1 MYNVVTMFI
10 DDATLTRNG
19 KPYRRVLLRNSYRV
33 NGHVRHDTLA
43 NLSHCS
49 DEEIRAIK
57 LALKYKGQLSPVG
70 NLREEIGTRQGL
82 AVGAVWVLH
91 QLAKR
96 LGLVKALGQ
105 GRTATLALWLVLANV
120 IAPGSRLSAVRLAQ
134 QHAVCDL
141 LALEA
146 FNEDDLYQ
154 ALDWL
159 AEQQPA
165 IEETLFAHRYA
176 SAGQAPVL
184 YLYDVTSSYLEGDQN
199 ELGEYGYNRDGK
211 KGKKQIVIGLLTD
224 EEGWPITGEVFAGN
238 TQDPKTFKAQINKLV
253 QRFGVK
259 QVTLV
264 GDRGM
269 IKTTQISDLKE
280 EGFHYLTAI
289 TKPQIEALLKTDSL
303 QWSMFDDDLVEV
315 TTEEVRYIA
324 RRNPQRAEELA
335 AVRRSKRAR
344 LEKYLAEK
352 NAYLAEHPRARVETA
367 LKQAHAKAERL
378 KIQAWA
384 TLTVAARCLAL
395 TVDED
400 TQRAAARLDGC
411 YVIKTD
417 LSPEVASSATAHAR
431 YKGLAELEYAFRTM
445 KTTLLEMRGI
455 FVRKATR
462 TRAHVFVIMLAYLLA
477 YQLRRLWQE
486 VELTVEE
493 GIAELASI
501 CALELTLPN
510 QAACQVIPE
519 PRPLGKRLLEKAG
532 ITLPDAIPHK
542 GITVVTRKKLVPQR
556 KPM

>member
-1 MYNVVTMFI
+1 MFI
-10 DDATLTRNG
+10 DDATFTRNG
-19 KPYRRVLLRNSYRV
+19 KTYRRVLLRNSYRL
-33 NGHVRHDTLA
+33 NGQVRHDTLA

-49 DEEIRAIK
+49 DDEIRAIK
-57 LALKYKGQLSPVG
+57 LALKHKGQLSQLG
-70 NLREEIGTRQGL
+70 NLHAEISTQQGL

-91 QLAKR
+91 QLAQQ

-105 GRTATLALWLVLANV
+105 SRPAKLALWRVLASL
-120 IAPGSRLSAVRLAQ
+120 IAQGSRLSAVRLAQ

-141 LALEA
+141 LSLEA

-154 ALDWL
+154 AMDWL
-159 AEQQPA
+159 DARQST
-165 IEETLFAHRYA
+165 IEAALFSHRYA
-176 SAGQAPVL
+176 TAGQTPTL
-184 YLYDVTSSYLEGDQN
+184 YLYDVTSSYLEGEQN

-224 EEGWPITGEVFAGN
+224 EEGWPITVEVFAGN
-238 TQDPKTFKAQINKLV
+238 TQDPKTFKAQIDKLV

-269 IKTTQISDLKE
+269 IKTTQINDLKD

-289 TKPQIEALLKTDSL
+289 TKPQIEALLKMDIL
-303 QWSMFDDDLVEV
+303 QWSMFDEDLVEV
-315 TTEEVRYIA
+315 TTEEVRYSV

-335 AVRRSKRAR
+335 AVRQSKRAR
-344 LEKYLAEK
+344 LEKYLTQK
-352 NAYLAEHPRARVETA
+352 NAYLAQHPRARVETA
-367 LKQAHAKAERL
+367 LKNAQAKAERL
-378 KIQAWA
+378 KIHAWA
-384 TLTVAARCLAL
+384 TLTVEERRLAL
-395 TVDED
+395 ALDED
-400 TQRAAARLDGC
+400 AQRAAARLDGC

-417 LSPEVASSATAHAR
+417 LPPEVASSETAHAR
-431 YKGLAELEYAFRTM
+431 YKGLAEVEYAFRTL

-455 FVRKATR
+455 FVRKAIP
-462 TRAHVFVIMLAYLLA
+462 TRAHVLVIMLAYLLA
-477 YQLRRLWQE
+477 YQLRRLWHE

-501 CALELTLPN
+501 CAIELTLPN
-510 QAACQVIPE
+510 HITCQVIPE

-532 ITLPDAIPHK
+532 ITLPEAIPHT

-556 KPM
+556 KSI

>member
-1 MYNVVTMFI
+1 MFI
-10 DDATLTRNG
+10 DDATFTRQG
-19 KPYRRVLLRNSYRV
+19 KAYRRVLLRTSYRV
-33 NGHVRHDTLA
+33 NGQVRHDTLA
-43 NLSHCS
+43 NLSHCVN
-49 DEEIRAIK
+49 DEIQALK
-57 LALKYKGQLSPVG
+57 LALKHKGQLTQLGVLG
-70 NLREEIGTRQGL
+70 EAVRTQQGL
-82 AVGAVWVLH
+82 AVGAVWVLD

-105 GRTATLALWLVLANV
+105 SRPAKLALWLVLASV
-120 IAPGSRLSAVRLAQ
+120 IAQGSRLSAVRLAQ
-134 QHAVCDL
+134 AHAACDI

-154 ALDWL
+154 AMDWL
-159 AEQQPA
+159 NERQSA
-165 IEETLFAHRYA
+165 IEAVLFTHRYA
-176 SAGQAPVL
+176 TEGQTPTL

-199 ELGEYGYNRDGK
+199 ELGAYGYNRDGK

-224 EEGWPITGEVFAGN
+224 AEGWPITVEVFVGN
-238 TQDPKTFKAQINKLV
+238 TQDPKTFKPQIDKLA

-269 IKTTQISDLKE
+269 IKTTQISDLKD

-289 TKPQIEALLKTDSL
+289 TKPQIEALLKADIL
-303 QWSMFDDDLVEV
+303 QWSMFDENLVEA
-315 TTEEVRYIA
+315 TAAEVRYIL

-335 AVRRSKRAR
+335 AVRHSKRAR
-344 LEKYLAEK
+344 LETYLVQKNTYLAK
-352 NAYLAEHPRARVETA
+352 HPRAKVETA
-367 LKQAHAKAERL
+367 LKQAQAKAEHL
-378 KIQAWA
+378 KIPAWA
-384 TLTVAARCLAL
+384 KLTVEGRRLAL
-395 TVDED
+395 AVDED
-400 TQRAAARLDGC
+400 AHRAVARLDGC

-417 LSPEVASSATAHAR
+417 LPPEVAASETVHAR
-431 YKGLAELEYAFRTM
+431 YKGLAEVEYAFRTM

-477 YQLRRLWQE
+477 YQLRRLWHD

-501 CALELTLPN
+501 CAIELTLPN
-510 QAACQVIPE
+510 QSTCQVIPE

-532 ITLPDAIPHK
+532 ITLPDAIPHT
-542 GITVVTRKKLVPQR
+542 GITVVTRKTLVPQR
-556 KPM
+556 KSI

>member
-1 MYNVVTMFI
+1 MFI
-10 DDATLTRNG
+10 DDATFTRNG
-19 KPYRRVLLRNSYRV
+19 KTYRRVLLRNSSRP
-33 NGHVRHDTLA
+33 NGQVRHDTLA

-49 DEEIRAIK
+49 DDEIRAIK
-57 LALKYKGQLSPVG
+57 LALKHKGQLSQLG
-70 NLREEIGTRQGL
+70 NLHAEISTQQGL
-82 AVGAVWVLH
+82 AGGAVWVLH
-91 QLAKR
+91 QLAQQ

-105 GRTATLALWLVLANV
+105 SRPAKLALWLVLASV
-120 IAPGSRLSAVRLAQ
+120 IGQGSRLSAVRLAQ

-141 LALEA
+141 LSLEA

-154 ALDWL
+154 AMDWL
-159 AEQQPA
+159 DARQST
-165 IEETLFAHRYA
+165 IEAALFSHRYA
-176 SAGQAPVL
+176 TAGQTPTL
-184 YLYDVTSSYLEGDQN
+184 YLYDVTSSYLEGEQN

-224 EEGWPITGEVFAGN
+224 EEGWPITVEVFAGN
-238 TQDPKTFKAQINKLV
+238 TQDPKTFKAQIDKLV

-269 IKTTQISDLKE
+269 IKTTQINDLKD

-289 TKPQIEALLKTDSL
+289 TKPQIEALLKMDIL
-303 QWSMFDDDLVEV
+303 QWSMFDEDLVEV
-315 TTEEVRYIA
+315 TTEEVRYIV

-335 AVRRSKRAR
+335 AVRQSKRAR
-344 LEKYLAEK
+344 LEKYLTQK
-352 NAYLAEHPRARVETA
+352 NAYLAQHPRARVETA
-367 LKQAHAKAERL
+367 LKNAQAKAERL
-378 KIQAWA
+378 KIHAWA
-384 TLTVAARCLAL
+384 TLTVEERRLAL
-395 TVDED
+395 AVDED
-400 TQRAAARLDGC
+400 AQRAAARLDGC
-411 YVIKTD
+411 YMIKTD
-417 LSPEVASSATAHAR
+417 LPPEVASSETAHAR
-431 YKGLAELEYAFRTM
+431 YKGLAEVEYAFRTM

-477 YQLRRLWQE
+477 YQLRRLWHE

-501 CALELTLPN
+501 CAIELTLPN
-510 QAACQVIPE
+510 HITCQVIPE

-532 ITLPDAIPHK
+532 ITLPEAIPHT

-556 KPM
+556 KSI

>member
-1 MYNVVTMFI
+1 MFI
-10 DDATLTRNG
+10 DDATFTRHG
-19 KPYRRVLLRNSYRV
+19 KTYRRVLLRNSYRF
-33 NGHVRHDTLA
+33 NGQVRHDTLA

-49 DEEIRAIK
+49 DDEIRAIK
-57 LALKYKGQLSPVG
+57 LALKHKGQLTHVG
-70 NLREEIGTRQGL
+70 DLREVGTRQGL

-105 GRTATLALWLVLANV
+105 SRTAKLALWLVLASV
-120 IAPGSRLSAVRLAQ
+120 IAQGSRLSAVRLAQ

-141 LALEA
+141 LGLEA

-154 ALDWL
+154 AMDWL
-159 AEQQPA
+159 DEQQPA
-165 IEETLFAHRYA
+165 LEEALFTHRYVP
-176 SAGQAPVL
+176 AGQAPTL

-211 KGKKQIVIGLLTD
+211 RGKKQIVIGLLTD
-224 EEGWPITGEVFAGN
+224 EEGWPITVEVFAGN
-238 TQDPKTFKAQINKLV
+238 TQDPKTFKAQIDKMV

-269 IKTTQISDLKE
+269 IKTVQISDVKDA
-280 EGFHYLTAI
+280 GFHYLTAI
-289 TKPQIEALLKTDSL
+289 TKPQIEALLKTEVL
-303 QWSMFDDDLVEV
+303 QLSMFDEDLVEV
-315 TTEEVRYIA
+315 TTEEVRYIV

-335 AVRRSKRAR
+335 AVRQSKRER
-344 LEKYLAEK
+344 LDNYLAQK
-352 NAYLAEHPRARVETA
+352 NAYLANHPRAKVETA
-367 LKQAHAKAERL
+367 LKNAQAKANQL
-378 KIQAWA
+378 KIHAWA
-384 TLTVAARCLAL
+384 KLNVEERRLAL
-395 TVDED
+395 AVDED
-400 TQRAAARLDGC
+400 AQRVATRLDGC

-417 LSPEVASSATAHAR
+417 LPPAVASSETAHAR
-431 YKGLAELEYAFRTM
+431 YKGLAEVEYAFRTM

-477 YQLRRLWQE
+477 YQLRRLWHE
-486 VELTVEE
+486 VELTLEE

-501 CALELTLPN
+501 CAIELTLSN
-510 QAACQVIPE
+510 QTTCQVTPE
-519 PRPLGKRLLEKAG
+519 PRPLGKLLLEKAD

-556 KPM
+556 KSI